1 MAKTLVPTDRF
12 LTCCEEFYK
21 RDGFVKWADV
31 ARALGIT
38 RQAVQIRVNKLR
50 ENGELDDAT
59 FERYQ
64 SMSSRRAASRTN
76 EELRRQAQKCQRT
89 ISLTPENEAWI
100 RKECELRQVLTSDI
114 VNGLINKVRENSR
127 EVVHIH

>member
-1 MAKTLVPTDRF
+1 MAKLLVPTERF
-12 LTCCEEFYK
+12 LACCEDFYK

-31 ARALGIT
+31 ARALGVS
-38 RQAVQIRVNKLR
+38 RQAVQFRLTKLR
-50 ENGELDDAT
+50 ESGELDDAT

-114 VNGLINKVRENSR
+114 VNGLINKARETT
-127 EVVHIH
+127 

>member
-1 MAKTLVPTDRF
+1 MAKLLVSDDRF
-12 LTCCEEFYK
+12 LACCEDFYK

-38 RQAVQIRVNKLR
+38 RQAAQIRINKLR
-50 ENGELDDAT
+50 ETGNLDDAT
-59 FERYQ
+59 FERYR

-89 ISLTPENEAWI
+89 IALTPENEAWI
-100 RKECELRQVLTSDI
+100 RKECELRKVLTSDI
-114 VNGLINKVRENSR
+114 VNGLINKARENA
-127 EVVHIH
+127 